1 MEIEKRQPDR
11 GRDRERQGRDRVRQG
26 RDREG
31 RDSEREGN
39 SKSSF
44 YKDCNLGSVKPCLTT
59 SPCRKE
65 TERDKGETE
74 RSGRDRHRDE
84 TARD

>member
-1 MEIEKRQPDR
+1 M
-11 GRDRERQGRDRVRQG
+11 
-26 RDREG
+26 
-31 RDSEREGN
+31 GN